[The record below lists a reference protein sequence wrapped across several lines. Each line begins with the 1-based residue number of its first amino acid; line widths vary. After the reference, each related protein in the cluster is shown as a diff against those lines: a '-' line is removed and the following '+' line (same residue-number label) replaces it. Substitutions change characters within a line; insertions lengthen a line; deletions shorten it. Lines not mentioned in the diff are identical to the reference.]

1 MQQPLRREGSLRQR
15 ARQDPPGTGR
25 TQQPAPDARALRLPC
40 AGLTLEGM
48 GKLALLAFA
57 VLLPTLTGG
66 AILAS
71 VRGFRRLSRLRQDR
85 RPQQAENIHVI
96 EARLRRLRADLEA
109 TENQPGGAARRHH
122 ILALRGA
129 YLDVLGSAC
138 QRLGVSPPAGG
149 DQAGQAEIYRVEAA
163 LRDRGLD
170 VREAAVR

>member
-1 MQQPLRREGSLRQR
+1 
-15 ARQDPPGTGR
+15 
-25 TQQPAPDARALRLPC
+25 
-40 AGLTLEGM
+40 M
-48 GKLALLAFA
+48 GKLAPLAFA

-71 VRGFRRLSRLRQDR
+71 VRGFRRVSRIRQDR
-85 RPQQAENIHVI
+85 QPLPAEPLGVI
-96 EARLRRLRADLEA
+96 EGRLRRLRAELEA

-129 YLDVLGSAC
+129 YLDVLFSAC

-149 DQAGQAEIYRVEAA
+149 DQAGQAEIYRTEAA
-163 LRDRGLD
+163 LRDHGLD